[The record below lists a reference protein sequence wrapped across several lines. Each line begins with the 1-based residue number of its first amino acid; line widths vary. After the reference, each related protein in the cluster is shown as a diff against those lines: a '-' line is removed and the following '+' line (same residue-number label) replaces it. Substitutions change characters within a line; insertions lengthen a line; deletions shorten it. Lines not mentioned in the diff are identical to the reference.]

1 MTNSPNFEQLIV
13 SLRLGQNEFARAIGI
28 SSNSVSKIVRGL
40 SEPSPKTLR
49 KICEVFPQVN
59 YQWLTTG
66 EGPILLEQ
74 PNVQPLKETA
84 TTDSAILAELRELR
98 KEFSNLLNVISSQQ
112 EMIRK
117 HTGSRTKARGIIP
130 GLLDMVAPSVA
141 LRLSV

>member
-1 MTNSPNFEQLIV
+1 MTEQSRFSQLFEA
-13 SLRLGQNEFARAIGI
+13 LRLGQNEFARAIGM
-28 SSNSVSKIVRGL
+28 SNTGVSLIVRGV

-66 EGPILLEQ
+66 EGPILLEV
-74 PNVQPLKETA
+74 PNVQPSKEVATA
-84 TTDSAILAELRELR
+84 DSAILMELRELR
-98 KEFSNLLNVISSQQ
+98 KEFSNLLNVIASQQ

-117 HTGSRTKARGIIP
+117 HTGSRTKARGIVP
-130 GLLDMVAPSVA
+130 GILELVAPSVA